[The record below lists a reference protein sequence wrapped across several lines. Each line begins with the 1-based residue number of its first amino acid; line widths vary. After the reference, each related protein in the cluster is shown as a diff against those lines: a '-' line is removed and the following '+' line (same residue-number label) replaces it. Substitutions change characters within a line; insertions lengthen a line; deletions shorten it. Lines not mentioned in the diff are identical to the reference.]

1 MPRRVNDGSKLTEAG
16 WGHDGLWWYSPH
28 TGFRYAKKEALAV
41 EELRAWAASDSAIL
55 GDKDHSMWVLAEE
68 RDNALIDMDE
78 LSKRSQ
84 QRNVLRGRAT
94 DSNLKGKGT
103 D

>member
-1 MPRRVNDGSKLTEAG
+1 MALRRNGKENLTKLG
-16 WGHDGLWWYSPH
+16 WTHDGLWWLSPH
-28 TGFRYAKKEALAV
+28 TGLRYTISEAISV
-41 EELRAWAASDSAIL
+41 EELRSWAASDSAIL

-68 RDNALIDMDE
+68 RDNALIDFEE

-84 QRNVLRGRAT
+84 HRKLMRDRAT
-94 DSNLKGKGT
+94 ASNLKGKGT